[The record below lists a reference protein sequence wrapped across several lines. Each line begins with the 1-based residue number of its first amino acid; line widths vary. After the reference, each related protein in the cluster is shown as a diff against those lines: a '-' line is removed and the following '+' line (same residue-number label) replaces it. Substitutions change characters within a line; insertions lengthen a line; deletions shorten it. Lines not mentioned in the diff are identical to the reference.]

1 MDTSKNFQ
9 RPDDNFD
16 AHSLLVCSDHSVKI
30 LLPKH
35 SPKILQNV
43 LHEMHHS
50 EYCGGISRKNQ
61 LLFRYFARLLPKL
74 NMFKIVLTKDE
85 INAEMPFI
93 AQAMEETQDA
103 TLRNYLAKKY
113 TKLMDINQKIFSTN
127 EDANPN
133 LKFLGIFSYDIRVR
147 ISLKF
152 SSLINMI
159 SFG

>member
-1 MDTSKNFQ
+1 
-9 RPDDNFD
+9 
-16 AHSLLVCSDHSVKI
+16 
-30 LLPKH
+30 
-35 SPKILQNV
+35 
-43 LHEMHHS
+43 
-50 EYCGGISRKNQ
+50 
-61 LLFRYFARLLPKL
+61 
-74 NMFKIVLTKDE
+74 MFKIVLTKDE